1 MSAEAESECERH
13 VLTLEGSITLPFRLI
28 PACPEGFLMGSRGY
42 SANEEPMHR
51 VVIPEDFWMAET
63 PVTQAQFAVWTQQAM
78 IDHKND
84 HDGPGDLPAENLT
97 WQQAIDYCRWL
108 TENFA
113 EQLPEQCHC
122 ASLPTEAH
130 WEYACRGR
138 THTEYYTGDGNAA
151 LQMAGWYDQNS
162 GITTHSVDDDSKRR
176 NRFDLSDMH
185 GNVWE
190 WCLDRWDAAAYRRRW
205 DGITAAET
213 FELNEQNGD
222 RSGDPRR
229 VLRGGSFGDTA
240 FGCRSA
246 FRDWFGAGVRFG
258 NFGFRVC
265 LVRSPLF
272 SQTGEAEPER
282 TALERRDVATG
293 AGSDGEAE
301 ILKSSSP
308 GSARG
313 RTAPEAPPPQPCP
326 VP

>member
-1 MSAEAESECERH
+1 MSAEVESECERH
-13 VLTLEGSITLPFRLI
+13 VLTLEDNITMPFLRI

-42 SANEEPMHR
+42 DETEEPMHR

-63 PVTQAQFAVWTQQAM
+63 PVTRAQFAVWTQQAM
-78 IDHKND
+78 IDHKNY
-84 HDGPGDLPAENLT
+84 HAGPEDWPTENMT

-229 VLRGGSFGDTA
+229 VLRGGSYRSSAGW
-240 FGCRSA
+240 CRSA
-246 FRDWFGAGVRFG
+246 C
-258 NFGFRVC
+258 RVGI
-265 LVRSPLF
+265 R
-272 SQTGEAEPER
+272 TGD
-282 TALERRDVATG
+282 RRRG
-293 AGSDGEAE
+293 YGEAE
-301 ILKSSSP
+301 ILKTSSP